1 MIRKRIGNNVR
12 IEPLELDRQVD
23 KADLM
28 HKPDEMPSNKKNSD
42 KPGIL
47 RKSVSLQEE
56 PNFRDELSPP
66 SPISPGT
73 FDYFITTG
81 DASLKDTKN
90 IRKRNNSSNSAMC
103 KCGLS
108 IGNKTHSIRMKFRG
122 ITNSRTGSRPK
133 RSASFSNGYNHSVI
147 FECAHCERNN
157 LTEESTPGISMSS
170 TSTPPIHKGNLRLE
184 LKVIMV
190 PYHVVK

>member
-1 MIRKRIGNNVR
+1 MIRKRKVNNVR
-12 IEPLELDRQVD
+12 IEPLELDKQD
-23 KADLM
+23 NKGDLM
-28 HKPDEMPSNKKNSD
+28 HKPDEMASNRKNSN

-47 RKSVSLQEE
+47 RKSVSLQKE
-56 PNFRDELSPP
+56 PIFRDELSPL

-90 IRKRNNSSNSAMC
+90 IRKRNNSSNSTMC

-108 IGNKTHSIRMKFRG
+108 VGNKTHSIRMKSRG
-122 ITNSRTGSRPK
+122 ITNSRTGSRLK
-133 RSASFSNGYNHSVI
+133 RSASFSNGYNPSVI
-147 FECAHCERNN
+147 YECAHCERNN
-157 LTEESTPGISMSS
+157 LTEESTPGISTSS

-190 PYHVVK
+190 AHHVVK